1 MHPAVMR
8 AIIDEAHRLGLKAY
22 VHAPSLRQ
30 AKDVLRAGADGLVHS
45 VADAPIG
52 DEFVALIKK
61 NGATY
66 TTTLSLYTAF
76 SDVVAWM
83 RRLASMDTG
92 GRIPKDVDGL
102 VLLRLMSRQQNP
114 VASKRRRLRLSA
126 S

>member
-61 NGATY
+61 NDATY
-66 TTTLSLYTAF
+66 TTTLSTRRSRTLWPGCDAWRRWTRA
-76 SDVVAWM
+76 VVSQKM
-83 RRLASMDTG
+83 STG
-92 GRIPKDVDGL
+92 WYY
-102 VLLRLMSRQQNP
+102 
-114 VASKRRRLRLSA
+114 
-126 S
+126 